1 MASDFQLSQRRPEGP
16 PQPHPA
22 PPATPRRRAG
32 RRHTLLPVDLP
43 RELFQWK
50 SCIPPDSFSTFAYQA
65 FLRPP
70 CDTNQYSGFSR
81 SSLLTKKQDQAARKI
96 MRFLRRC
103 RHRYISP
110 RLCTLLITT
119 NKQPCSSEPLINSD
133 IKPPPPPPAPSNQT
147 NPRTLP
153 RDSRAHSLGTHC
165 CCWKALG
172 CSRPCWTQWARDSH
186 ASFSV
191 SVQRK
196 DSFTWTSFA
205 CHVPLQRVTSVPCCS
220 MFFALNPYRANVCAD
235 RK

>member
-32 RRHTLLPVDLP
+32 RRHTLLPVDLL

-65 FLRPP
+65 FPRPP

-133 IKPPPPPPAPSNQT
+133 IKPPPPPQPQVIRLIPAHC
-147 NPRTLP
+147 R
-153 RDSRAHSLGTHC
+153 GTAGPTH
-165 CCWKALG
+165 
-172 CSRPCWTQWARDSH
+172 
-186 ASFSV
+186 
-191 SVQRK
+191 
-196 DSFTWTSFA
+196 
-205 CHVPLQRVTSVPCCS
+205 
-220 MFFALNPYRANVCAD
+220 
-235 RK
+235 